1 MPYYTAFM
9 LQIEFLR
16 CCKISILRPMY
27 DICCVGH
34 ITSDKIVNTR
44 GTMHMPGGTALYFSC
59 ALNKLDVNYVLVTAL
74 AESEME
80 YVKYLRDKG
89 IEVRVQPSGH
99 TVVFENIYGE
109 NQDERTQNVLQIA
122 DAFTMDQLLNVDA
135 GIFHLGPLLTG
146 DFSTDFIKTLSA
158 KGRLALDVQG
168 YLRKV
173 VDQKVSL
180 TDWPEKKEALQYIDI
195 LKADVAEL
203 AALSGCDTV
212 EDGAKF
218 LLDLGVKEA
227 VITNGSLGSAIYT
240 NSNYYRIRAYHPE
253 LVVDATGCGDTYM
266 AGYLYKRIKKAVDI
280 RQAGEFA
287 AAMAGLKTMS
297 PGPFV
302 GTDDD
307 VMRFMAQSV
316 A

>member
-1 MPYYTAFM
+1 MF
-9 LQIEFLR
+9 
-16 CCKISILRPMY
+16 

-59 ALNKLDVNYVLVTAL
+59 AVNKLDVKYVLVTAL
-74 AESEME
+74 ADAEME
-80 YVKYLRDKG
+80 YVSYLRDKN
-89 IEVRVQPSGH
+89 IEVRVQPSKH

-109 NQDERTQNVLQIA
+109 NQDERTQNVLAIA
-122 DAFTMDQLLNVDA
+122 DAFTMDQLQDVEA
-135 GIFHLGPLLTG
+135 GVYHLGPLLAG

-158 KGRLALDVQG
+158 KGRMALDVQG

-173 VDQKVSL
+173 VNQKVYL
-180 TDWPEKKEALQYIDI
+180 TDWPEKKNALQYIDI
-195 LKADVAEL
+195 VKADVAEL
-203 AALSGCDTV
+203 AALSGRDTV

-227 VITNGSLGSAIYT
+227 VITNGSLGSMIYT
-240 NSNYYRIRAYHPE
+240 AESYHRIPAYHPE

-266 AGYLYKRIKKAVDI
+266 AGYLFKRIKHGATVKES
-280 RQAGEFA
+280 GEFA

-302 GTDDD
+302 GSEED
-307 VMRFMAQSV
+307 VMHFMRQRTN
-316 A
+316 